1 MKNQFMTKK
10 WDLEKLLAKR
20 EGIAN
25 NTQNGPEITR
35 TLSTKLLKQ
44 IDEAIKL
51 RVERGETWDKYW
63 SRDKGGWVTFKDHVV
78 EIKKN
83 APPLTAKDKAAI
95 KAAQNL
101 LNKYCD

>member
-1 MKNQFMTKK
+1 LK
-10 WDLEKLLAKR
+10 KLLAKR

-51 RVERGETWDKYW
+51 RVERGETWD
-63 SRDKGGWVTFKDHVV
+63 
-78 EIKKN
+78 
-83 APPLTAKDKAAI
+83 
-95 KAAQNL
+95 
-101 LNKYCD
+101 